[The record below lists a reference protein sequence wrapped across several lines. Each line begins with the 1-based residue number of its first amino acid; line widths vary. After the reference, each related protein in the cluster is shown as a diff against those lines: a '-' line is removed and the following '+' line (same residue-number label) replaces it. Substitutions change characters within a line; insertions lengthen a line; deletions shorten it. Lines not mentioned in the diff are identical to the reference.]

1 MVRDIEPPRFERL
14 LFFWAWM
21 SDSSQL
27 TGPTKKI
34 ASSFY
39 RQLRFFPDFYS
50 LINQKVLE
58 TLIL

>member
-34 ASSFY
+34 ASLFC
-39 RQLRFFPDFYS
+39 RQLRFFAYIVYHF
-50 LINQKVLE
+50 
-58 TLIL
+58 